1 MKIGILCLSVSFLFP
16 STLAMAQSVPLS
28 LQSIQPSA
36 VPAGSGATSVT
47 LTGSGFTSSVTV
59 VLSDQRT
66 LQTLTPVFVD
76 STTLQL
82 TIPAS
87 FLTTPAALVL
97 RAVNGPSASE
107 TQFLYVY
114 SWAAPTV
121 TSINPA
127 GGLPG
132 TTTTVTLT
140 GTNLIGATATFANG
154 AITAVTDPKDN
165 LSPPTKWTLQITIP
179 ADAALETH
187 AITIS
192 TPSGSTTTCGARPCT
207 FSIVQS
213 GTWTDASTASL
224 PIPSAVIRLLDGRVL
239 VVGVNTSPNGYISVA
254 QIFDPGTNQ
263 WTGIG
268 APNTPRKLPNTA
280 GVLLPD
286 GRVFVSGSDSLMA
299 EIYDPAAAA
308 WSYTNPMTE
317 AAGGSAILLPSGK
330 VLVQQAVASSGADLF
345 DPVSGV
351 FQSIPAPS
359 GTMQLLTDGKVLLL
373 ADGNDKLY
381 DPATGAISAV
391 PSVQPPFPTNTGYI
405 SRLLPDG
412 RVLIQAGQ
420 RYQIHD
426 ALLVSSFAVIYDA
439 RTNTLLPSTITIGGG
454 SPFHGAV
461 VLPSGNVLVSEVLP
475 IAVGPVTYLSSA
487 TAVSYDPKTDQIFPQ
502 TSANHPF
509 TPDVLLDD
517 GRTFG
522 ISNLNGTE
530 FHAIFAGLYTP
541 APYTTTPPVIG
552 SVLSINGVAGGPT
565 AIEVRGTSFLPNSIV
580 QLGQSRLV
588 TLYLGAQHLVAFV
601 PPALGSSLNLGITV
615 TNPGSSGGGTA
626 SAPVGFV
633 RTLPI
638 ADVETGTI
646 RTGYAI
652 ITPDSGTPAPT
663 STLTYGIVQNA
674 IVQSLASILPTPLTA
689 DTSLLVDFVQTIGR
703 NLGVAIANP
712 NNSSVT
718 VTLTLRDSKGV
729 PAASPVLLSIGAGNQ
744 IARFVSEL
752 FPAGTLGAAF
762 TGSLSIQSS
771 VPISITGLRF
781 SGQEFSTVPVP
792 SAGTATVP
800 QHGAVG
806 GPNALIFPQFAMSGG
821 WATIFGLVNPTGN
834 VISGRLDLFD
844 PAGNPL
850 VVTLNDVTASTFAYS
865 IPAHGS
871 FTLAPRDPTGQS
883 PF

>member
-1 MKIGILCLSVSFLFP
+1 
-16 STLAMAQSVPLS
+16 
-28 LQSIQPSA
+28 
-36 VPAGSGATSVT
+36 
-47 LTGSGFTSSVTV
+47 
-59 VLSDQRT
+59 
-66 LQTLTPVFVD
+66 
-76 STTLQL
+76 
-82 TIPAS
+82 
-87 FLTTPAALVL
+87 
-97 RAVNGPSASE
+97 
-107 TQFLYVY
+107 
-114 SWAAPTV
+114 
-121 TSINPA
+121 
-127 GGLPG
+127 
-132 TTTTVTLT
+132 
-140 GTNLIGATATFANG
+140 
-154 AITAVTDPKDN
+154 
-165 LSPPTKWTLQITIP
+165 
-179 ADAALETH
+179 
-187 AITIS
+187 
-192 TPSGSTTTCGARPCT
+192 
-207 FSIVQS
+207 
-213 GTWTDASTASL
+213 
-224 PIPSAVIRLLDGRVL
+224 
-239 VVGVNTSPNGYISVA
+239 
-254 QIFDPGTNQ
+254 
-263 WTGIG
+263 
-268 APNTPRKLPNTA
+268 
-280 GVLLPD
+280 
-286 GRVFVSGSDSLMA
+286 
-299 EIYDPAAAA
+299 
-308 WSYTNPMTE
+308 
-317 AAGGSAILLPSGK
+317 
-330 VLVQQAVASSGADLF
+330 
-345 DPVSGV
+345 
-351 FQSIPAPS
+351 
-359 GTMQLLTDGKVLLL
+359 
-373 ADGNDKLY
+373 
-381 DPATGAISAV
+381 
-391 PSVQPPFPTNTGYI
+391 
-405 SRLLPDG
+405 
-412 RVLIQAGQ
+412 
-420 RYQIHD
+420 
-426 ALLVSSFAVIYDA
+426 
-439 RTNTLLPSTITIGGG
+439 
-454 SPFHGAV
+454 
-461 VLPSGNVLVSEVLP
+461 
-475 IAVGPVTYLSSA
+475 
-487 TAVSYDPKTDQIFPQ
+487 
-502 TSANHPF
+502 
-509 TPDVLLDD
+509 
-517 GRTFG
+517 
-522 ISNLNGTE
+522 LNGTE

-718 VTLTLRDSKGV
+718 VTLTLRDSKGM

-806 GPNALIFPQFAMSGG
+806 GPNAMIFPQFAMSGG